1 MGRIEMKRR
10 GLIALVSV
18 FIYGVTGMANGK
30 PPSDYFELRD
40 GPGMM
45 DSLPPMTIE
54 VSDGAIAYYA
64 LGREFGFPPA
74 TAYTGIG
81 KYVLSAENAGERQ
94 AIDALEA
101 VLSSRTFAPREHL
114 GAGSVFAFSFEQN
127 GRRYEGIYGYR
138 QDDAFTARLS
148 PFHQLADKAL
158 KNGRPEI
165 KIHPVFTA
173 HAGKDGFVVDLT
185 FRNEGQKAF
194 SIAGPDT
201 WSPDLGR
208 PDLRNVEIVA
218 FNAAGTAF
226 SVRLAS
232 RYLGAASRAYRA
244 AIDVKPGEALTL
256 MFEVPYS
263 AVAFSTNST
272 SQRVTTGSYRF
283 VGQMSV
289 DVLAPD
295 EVTGQIR
302 TPMDETQPV
311 ELQAQ

>member
-1 MGRIEMKRR
+1 
-10 GLIALVSV
+10 
-18 FIYGVTGMANGK
+18 MANGK

-45 DSLPPMTIE
+45 DRMPSMTIK
-54 VSDGAIAYYA
+54 VSDGTIAYYA

-74 TAYTGIG
+74 TTYTGIG
-81 KYVLSAENAGERQ
+81 KYVLSAENAGAKQQIE
-94 AIDALEA
+94 ALEA
-101 VLSSRTFAPREHL
+101 ALSSRTFAPSGYL
-114 GAGSVFAFSFEQN
+114 GAGAVFAFSFEQN
-127 GRRYEGIYGYR
+127 GRHHEGIYGYR

-158 KNGRPEI
+158 KNGQPEI
-165 KIHPVFTA
+165 KIHPVFAA
-173 HAGKDGFVVDLT
+173 HAGSEGFFVDLT
-185 FRNEGQKAF
+185 FRNEGQRAF

-201 WSPDLGR
+201 WSPDLAR

-226 SVRLAS
+226 SVRLVS
-232 RYLGAASRAYRA
+232 RYLGEASRAYRA

-256 MFEVPYS
+256 TFEVPYS
-263 AVAFSTNST
+263 AVGFSTSST
-272 SQRVTTGSYRF
+272 SQRVTPGSYRF

-295 EVTGQIR
+295 ELAGQIR
-302 TPMDETQPV
+302 TPMDEAQPV